1 MKTLLLLFVF
11 ALLFVNLSYSQ
22 EIQLPPA
29 IDNEY
34 FTLSVGDWVSDEYE
48 FMGMKWTDE
57 TTVNWI
63 LNNQFLEMKS
73 VSTSDQGFKYEAV
86 SYMTVDNEGNIK
98 AWMFDLFGMQN
109 VSEYTGKTD
118 SSTCTMEGGNE
129 YMKSTGTVSI
139 EDNVTTQ
146 SMTFTYP
153 DKEGNTITQEMTIIS
168 RKK

>member
-1 MKTLLLLFVF
+1 MKTLLSFILLTFIF
-11 ALLFVNLSYSQ
+11 TGTSFSQ
-22 EIQLPPA
+22 DFQPPPP

-73 VSTSDQGFKYEAV
+73 VSTSDQGFTYEAV
-86 SYMTVDNEGNIK
+86 SYMTVDNEGNVK
-98 AWMFDLFGMQN
+98 AWIYDIFGMQN
-109 VSEYTGKTD
+109 ISEYTGKTEGN
-118 SSTCTMEGGNE
+118 TCTMEGGNE
-129 YMKSTGTVSI
+129 YMKSSGTVSI

-146 SMTFTYP
+146 TMTFTYP
-153 DKEGNTITQEMTIIS
+153 DKDGNPVIQEMTTIS

>member
-1 MKTLLLLFVF
+1 MKTLISFFVI
-11 ALLFVNLSYSQ
+11 ALIFVNLSYSQ

-34 FTLSVGDWVSDEYE
+34 FTLSVGEWESDEYE
-48 FMGMKWTDE
+48 FMGMKWTDV
-57 TTVNWI
+57 TTANWI

-73 VSTSDQGFKYEAV
+73 VSTSEQGFMYEAV
-86 SYMTVDNEGNIK
+86 SYMTVDNEGNLK
-98 AWMFDLFGMQN
+98 AWMFDLFGIQN

-118 SSTCTMEGGNE
+118 GNTCTMEGGNE

-146 SMTFTYP
+146 KMTFTYP
-153 DKEGNTITQEMTIIS
+153 DKEGNTVTQEMTIIS

>member
-1 MKTLLLLFVF
+1 MKTLLSLFVIV
-11 ALLFVNLSYSQ
+11 LVFVNISYSQ
-22 EIQLPPA
+22 DFQPPPP

-73 VSTSDQGFKYEAV
+73 ISTSDQGFKYEAV
-86 SYMTVDNEGNIK
+86 SYMTVDSEGNIK

-118 SSTCTMEGGNE
+118 GSTCTMEGGND
-129 YMKSTGTVSI
+129 YMTSKGTVSI
-139 EDNVTTQ
+139 EDNVSTH
-146 SMTFTYP
+146 SMTFTWS
-153 DKEGNTITQEMTIIS
+153 DKDGNPVTQEMTIVS